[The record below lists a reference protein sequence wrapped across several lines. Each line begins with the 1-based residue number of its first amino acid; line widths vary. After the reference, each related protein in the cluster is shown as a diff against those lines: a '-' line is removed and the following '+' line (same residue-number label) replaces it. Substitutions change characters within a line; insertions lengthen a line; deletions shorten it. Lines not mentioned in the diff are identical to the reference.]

1 MVSGTRFCE
10 CCSVFLGLDGVGDSF
25 LGKNRIMGLNKSYC
39 PSGCIFL
46 LITER
51 SKILKDKLENSNIII
66 FSCIQYY
73 CVEGFYES
81 AMSFSEA
88 GVLFLLITK

>member
-1 MVSGTRFCE
+1 MGITCWIGYRLHLCIVYRFFGLCVVFVVSGTRFCE

-46 LITER
+46 LITE
-51 SKILKDKLENSNIII
+51 LN
-66 FSCIQYY
+66 
-73 CVEGFYES
+73 
-81 AMSFSEA
+81 
-88 GVLFLLITK
+88 GVKY

>member
-1 MVSGTRFCE
+1 MLFS
-10 CCSVFLGLDGVGDSF
+10 FLGLDGVGDSF

-51 SKILKDKLENSNIII
+51 SKILKDN
-66 FSCIQYY
+66 
-73 CVEGFYES
+73 
-81 AMSFSEA
+81 
-88 GVLFLLITK
+88 